1 MDGLDTKS
9 EIIVI
14 GATNRIDAID
24 PALRRPG
31 RFDRELY
38 FPLPGLKARQDILNV
53 HVKAWRDKP
62 NESFINK
69 LACSTV
75 GYCGSDLQALCGE
88 AVMCGLRRQ
97 YPDIYS
103 TEHMVKVNAKT
114 LKVETTDF
122 LRAKVNIIPAAHRTL
137 VPQVKRLPY
146 AVRPLLQ
153 NVLKNVI
160 GKLQVYSPLQFLHPN
175 SSCKYLRGLTH
186 CPRLLL
192 TGSPLQGHTSH
203 LAPAILHYLEHLPV
217 HLLDVTTLH
226 DGSTHSTEEA
236 CIQKMREARHNLPG
250 ILYLPDITTWW
261 DLVGEQ
267 TRVVFLTLV
276 GNIDSSIPLFILAT
290 ANCSH
295 SDLAAPLQEMFSDS
309 YGQVMSM
316 VNPTKQ
322 EREEFFRPVFFI
334 IPLLHQHNTAKE
346 NKVIGVKEIFVEP
359 SEANLSTSG
368 PVQLPCLQVDCSGAS
383 ISPCRHLSRGKAV
396 VNETS
401 MSVLRSGKKRRII
414 LDNGPVLKRKCV
426 GSSSHES
433 SNLALQLET
442 GTNGNVKVKQEI
454 KDYTCEVVLS
464 DLDLNEL
471 LPSCSTKQSGC
482 DTRVNISHDHLSEL
496 FHLTVTLTEN
506 CPFQLLEHLYGSLL
520 VCITHYRNQLDRQ
533 QLTQVINYLRTASW
547 PYGLRRY
554 SPS

>member
-1 MDGLDTKS
+1 MRTKEMKMGGVNFTHVGGLEEHIKCLKEVVMFPLIYRDVYERFHIKPPRGVLFHGPPGTGKTLIAGALANECCQGDRQVSFYSRKGADCLNKWVGESEKKLRALFEKAQQTRPSIIFFDEIDGLAPVRSSRQDQVHSSVVSTLLALMDGLDTKS

-160 GKLQVYSPLQFLHPN
+160 GRLQVYSPLQFLHPN

-276 GNIDSSIPLFILAT
+276 GNIDSSVPLFILAT

-309 YGQVMSM
+309 YGQVISM
-316 VNPTKQ
+316 VNPTKL

-334 IPLLHQHNTAKE
+334 IPLLYQHNTAKE

-368 PVQLPCLQVDCSGAS
+368 PVQLPSLQVDCSGAS
-383 ISPCRHLSRGKAV
+383 ISPCRHLSRGQ
-396 VNETS
+396 TFMPS
-401 MSVLRSGKKRRII
+401 RSI
-414 LDNGPVLKRKCV
+414 
-426 GSSSHES
+426 
-433 SNLALQLET
+433 
-442 GTNGNVKVKQEI
+442 
-454 KDYTCEVVLS
+454 
-464 DLDLNEL
+464 
-471 LPSCSTKQSGC
+471 
-482 DTRVNISHDHLSEL
+482 
-496 FHLTVTLTEN
+496 
-506 CPFQLLEHLYGSLL
+506 EH
-520 VCITHYRNQLDRQ
+520 I
-533 QLTQVINYLRTASW
+533 
-547 PYGLRRY
+547 GL
-554 SPS
+554 

>member
-1 MDGLDTKS
+1 MTLDTGLLLDS
-9 EIIVI
+9 SVV
-14 GATNRIDAID
+14 
-24 PALRRPG
+24 
-31 RFDRELY
+31 RELTTKD
-38 FPLPGLKARQDILNV
+38 PGFDS
-53 HVKAWRDKP
+53 HV
-62 NESFINK
+62 
-69 LACSTV
+69 
-75 GYCGSDLQALCGE
+75 
-88 AVMCGLRRQ
+88 
-97 YPDIYS
+97 
-103 TEHMVKVNAKT
+103 
-114 LKVETTDF
+114 
-122 LRAKVNIIPAAHRTL
+122 
-137 VPQVKRLPY
+137 
-146 AVRPLLQ
+146 
-153 NVLKNVI
+153 
-160 GKLQVYSPLQFLHPN
+160 
-175 SSCKYLRGLTH
+175 
-186 CPRLLL
+186 
-192 TGSPLQGHTSH
+192 
-203 LAPAILHYLEHLPV
+203 
-217 HLLDVTTLH
+217 
-226 DGSTHSTEEA
+226 
-236 CIQKMREARHNLPG
+236 QKMREARHNLPG

-383 ISPCRHLSRGKAV
+383 IGPCRHLSRGKAV

-401 MSVLRSGKKRRII
+401 MSVLRSGKKRRTI

-433 SNLALQLET
+433 SKLAVQLET

-471 LPSCSTKQSGC
+471 LPSCSTKQSGFTLG

-506 CPFQLLEHLYGSLL
+506 CPFQLLERLYGSLL

-533 QLTQVINYLRTASW
+533 QLTQSSKVIDVSCWRSDILGITSSNISSCH
-547 PYGLRRY
+547 PEY
-554 SPS
+554 SYVFVSVETSHFMPESYSMSDFMQNNPQVPTPVAEGEFLYS